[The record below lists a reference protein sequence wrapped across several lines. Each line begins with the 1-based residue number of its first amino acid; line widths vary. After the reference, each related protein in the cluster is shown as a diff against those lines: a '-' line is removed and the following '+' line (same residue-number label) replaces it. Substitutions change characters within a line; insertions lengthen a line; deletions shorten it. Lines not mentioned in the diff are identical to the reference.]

1 MSPTILGAR
10 ELVFEKFE
18 GQFDSQGVPM
28 AEHMQRVA
36 AGVIQ
41 DVDTV
46 IAAWLHDIVEDT
58 KVTIQD
64 LTDFGFSAA
73 VTEAVYL
80 LTHVKKELTY
90 KDYIQRLCESGNKIA
105 LRVKISDQTDNNDP
119 KRWVGMNPYMARALG
134 RKWFGVQQKLEK
146 ALELIT

>member
-1 MSPTILGAR
+1 MNPTIVATR

-28 AEHMQRVA
+28 ALHMQRVA
-36 AGVIQ
+36 SGVIQ
-41 DVDTV
+41 DVET
-46 IAAWLHDIVEDT
+46 IITAWLHDIVEDT
-58 KVTIQD
+58 KVTLQD
-64 LTDFGFSAA
+64 LTNLGYSAA

-90 KDYIQRLCESGNKIA
+90 PEYIQRLCDSENKIA

-119 KRWVGMNPYMARALG
+119 KRWVGMNPHMKRALG
-134 RKWFGVQQKLEK
+134 RKWFGVQLKLEK
-146 ALELIT
+146 VLEALP